1 MPKLPIYP
9 VLNGEVEES
18 AFSANHFIVNWIV
31 PRAYTSTLAT
41 RSKFFI
47 I

>member
-18 AFSANHFIVNWIV
+18 AFSANHFFN
-31 PRAYTSTLAT
+31 
-41 RSKFFI
+41 
-47 I
+47 